1 MSEIPNGG
9 AAVGSA
15 FAGSAFGRVFLTL
28 LTVGVA
34 CTGIAYAGFL
44 AFVCLIDY
52 DDEGVVLLFV
62 QHMLDGRAI
71 YDQID
76 CLYGPFWV
84 FARWVVFGVLHVPLG
99 NDALRAETLV
109 TWLATA
115 LLFSTTSWR
124 LACGYACRAGI
135 AALMGI
141 LSLCQ
146 LFVLPREPGH
156 PQELVVLLVAAALY
170 VAATMADRSRRIS
183 LLLLGAVAAAMVLTK
198 VNVGVFYLVALTVS
212 LLALTSRPWF
222 VWFPL
227 RCAAA
232 VATLILPFMLM
243 KSRFQDGYG
252 GFCFVTTAAV
262 LPCLVCACFKM
273 RSGTLRIGDWLWCA
287 LGACLLTVPMLIFT
301 VWQGN
306 SLWGMVNAVS
316 LRTFRNFASAPIG
329 TPMPISMPEM
339 AWATAATGVG
349 LFSLWA
355 NRPSRLLLTTLRL
368 FAGVAIL
375 LIAASRS
382 YWIFAPFALA
392 MPLVWLL
399 LVPPRGHETS
409 EANWF
414 FRLFLAFTACL
425 QPLQIFPVCGSQ
437 MLIGTAA
444 LPIVGL
450 VLTLD
455 VYEDVRD
462 LAATRPFL
470 FASLVP
476 VLKRLAVIL
485 TAVASMRP
493 RTYEILGGSWTLPS
507 VTSTWAFL
515 AAAMGLLV
523 LQFEPSLRRF
533 LWPLKLLLCV
543 VIAAEILIFTAWDM
557 TWVRFALPL
566 SWLLLVPSPS
576 QGIGVTGIYAR
587 LGLVVA
593 GSLELWQAIPV
604 FSLAGRPFH
613 LGVFLMVAIGGLLLV
628 DTVWDLGLAA
638 RFRSTKRAPLLSMN
652 VLLLVVAFLIGSLSM
667 IDSVEEY
674 RRLTPLD
681 LSGCR
686 WTRMPERQ
694 ATFCTFLATN
704 ARRSTDC
711 VFARYGLESLHLW
724 AEQRPASD
732 VVPISNLWAQM
743 DPDLDER
750 LLRAHRD
757 CLRMLFI
764 DNPNPWNP
772 VPPKL
777 NFLDFIANQ
786 FQLLGRVGPTKLF
799 VRKERSDLELF
810 DCAFQRAVADGG
822 APNPTL
828 ELRLPRDPKLKRVA
842 VVQLVD
848 LTRDPGVDVLAATVD
863 RGSQQLTLID
873 RAGSSLLPTEANPI
887 ELAESA
893 ASLRLTLPA
902 GIELKGAGFPALRF
916 LDPDGRRLLTIPVLT
931 DVVQTVR

>member
-1 MSEIPNGG
+1 MPDTPNGG
-9 AAVGSA
+9 AAA
-15 FAGSAFGRVFLTL
+15 ESAFGRVFLTL

-34 CTGIAYAGFL
+34 VTGIVYAGCL
-44 AFVCLIDY
+44 AFICLIEY

-84 FARWVVFGVLHVPLG
+84 FARWLVFGLFRVPLG

-109 TWLATA
+109 TWLATV
-115 LLFSTTSWR
+115 LLLAMTSWR
-124 LACGYACRAGI
+124 LARGYGCRMGI
-135 AALMGI
+135 AALMGV

-170 VAATMADRSRRIS
+170 VAATMADRSRRLS
-183 LLLLGAVAAAMVLTK
+183 LLLLGALAAAMVLTK

-243 KSRFQDGYG
+243 KSRFHDGYG
-252 GFCFVTTAAV
+252 GFCFVMTAAV

-273 RSGTLRIGDWLWCA
+273 RSGTLHIADGIWCA
-287 LGACLLTVPMLIFT
+287 VGTCLLTVPMLVFT

-306 SLWGMVNAVS
+306 TLWGMVNAVS
-316 LRTFRNFASAPIG
+316 LRTYRNFASAPIG
-329 TPMPISMPEM
+329 TPMPIAMPEM
-339 AWATAATGVG
+339 AWAAAATAIG
-349 LFSLWA
+349 LFALWA
-355 NRPSRLLLTTLRL
+355 NRSPRLVLTPLRL

-375 LIAASRS
+375 LIAASRD
-382 YWIFAPFALA
+382 YEIAAPFVLA
-392 MPLVWLL
+392 MPLAWLL
-399 LVPPRGHETS
+399 LVPPQGQETS

-450 VLTLD
+450 VLMFD

-462 LAATRPFL
+462 LAAARPLL

-476 VLKRLAVIL
+476 VLRRVALILIAV
-485 TAVASMRP
+485 TSMRP
-493 RTYEILGGSWTLPS
+493 RTYAISGSSWTLPS
-507 VTSTWAFL
+507 VTSIWALF
-515 AAAMGLLV
+515 AAAIGLLV
-523 LQFEPSLRRF
+523 FQFEPPLRRF
-533 LWPLKLLLCV
+533 LWPLKLLFCV
-543 VIAAEILIFTAWDM
+543 GIAAGILIFPAWDM
-557 TWVRFALPL
+557 TWARFALPL
-566 SWLLLVPSPS
+566 SWLLLIPSPS
-576 QGIGVTGIYAR
+576 QRVGVAGIYTR
-587 LGLVVA
+587 LGLVL
-593 GSLELWQAIPV
+593 GGCLELLHLIPV
-604 FSLAGRPFH
+604 VPFMGQLMHLA
-613 LGVFLMVAIGGLLLV
+613 VFLLVAIGGLLLI
-628 DTVWDLGLAA
+628 DTAHDLGLAP
-638 RFRSTKRAPLLSMN
+638 RFHSSRLAVLANVN
-652 VLLLVVAFLIGSLSM
+652 VLLLVVALLIGSVSM
-667 IDSVEEY
+667 IDSVAEY
-674 RRLTPLD
+674 RSLTPLD
-681 LSGCR
+681 LSGYR

-694 ATFCTFLATN
+694 ATFCTFLTTN
-704 ARRSTDC
+704 VRRSADC
-711 VFARYGLESLHLW
+711 VFARFGLESLHFW

-757 CLRMLFI
+757 CPRMLFI

-777 NFLDFIANQ
+777 KFLDFIAEE
-786 FQLLGRVGPTKLF
+786 FQLLGRLGPTKLF

-810 DCAFQRAVADGG
+810 DCAFQRAVTDGG
-822 APNPTL
+822 APNLTL

-848 LTRDPGVDVLAATVD
+848 LTKDPGVDLLASTSD
-863 RGSQQLTLID
+863 RGSHQLTPKLTLID
-873 RAGSSLLPTEANPI
+873 RAGSPLLPSEGSSI
-887 ELAESA
+887 DLAENA
-893 ASLRLTLPA
+893 AAQRVTLPA
-902 GIELKGAGFPALRF
+902 GINLKSVGFPALRF
-916 LDPDGRRLLTIPVLT
+916 LGPDGRRLLTIPVLT
-931 DVVQTVR
+931 DVAKTVR